1 MADREITCQVL
12 KVFSEKQ
19 GRNTVRLQA
28 VKWGKYPPVLEK
40 REYWYDDSD
49 QEKAGKAKGFNR
61 EDFQVII
68 DNAQEIQ
75 NLLQ

>member
-1 MADREITCQVL
+1 MADREITCDVL
-12 KVFSEKQ
+12 KVYSEKK
-19 GRNTVRLQA
+19 GRNTVRIQV

-40 REYWYDDSD
+40 REFWYDDQD
-49 QEKAGKAKGFNR
+49 AEKTGKAKGFNR
-61 EDFQVII
+61 EDFQLLM